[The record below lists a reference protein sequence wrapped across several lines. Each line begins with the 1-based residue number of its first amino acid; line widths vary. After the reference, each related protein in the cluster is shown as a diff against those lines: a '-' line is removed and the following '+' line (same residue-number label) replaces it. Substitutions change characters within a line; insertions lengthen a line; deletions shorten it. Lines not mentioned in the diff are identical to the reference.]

1 LKDVPLSP
9 REREV
14 LRSVARGIT
23 TDDIAEKLD
32 ISEAN
37 CAIPSRF
44 RAYQLGAANRQE
56 AVAMGMQLGLVSAFL

>member
-1 LKDVPLSP
+1 VPLSP

-14 LRSVARGIT
+14 LRSVARGLT

-32 ISEAN
+32 ISERTV
-37 CAIPSRF
+37 RF
-44 RAYQLGAANRQE
+44 HLDSVRTKLGAANRQE